1 MNKSLSL
8 IVQSICLAVF
18 AFVIYAGYCG
28 YNNGLNT
35 ADFMSGITAA
45 VQGNYECLIGLVII
59 SLQLCL
65 MRWDK
70 GVFNIGLCVLS
81 FLLMTELVY
90 IILGPKIALT
100 APLQNL
106 LTAEGMPNVLSSFSS
121 LYWLIPVLWMLT
133 LTRAGAQVRIFC
145 TALLS
150 YLAWVILT
158 PLFSEVVEYWKNFG
172 KDVMPQVLDLFRN
185 APWMES
191 ATIGAFFVLYA
202 LFISLMEAIFTASKA
217 KK

>member
-1 MNKSLSL
+1 
-8 IVQSICLAVF
+8 
-18 AFVIYAGYCG
+18 
-28 YNNGLNT
+28 
-35 ADFMSGITAA
+35 
-45 VQGNYECLIGLVII
+45 
-59 SLQLCL
+59 
-65 MRWDK
+65 
-70 GVFNIGLCVLS
+70 
-81 FLLMTELVY
+81 
-90 IILGPKIALT
+90 
-100 APLQNL
+100 
-106 LTAEGMPNVLSSFSS
+106 
-121 LYWLIPVLWMLT
+121 MLT

-150 YLAWVILT
+150 YFAWVILT

-202 LFISLMEAIFTASKA
+202 LFISLMEAIFTASEA